1 MACDQVSKGSFDTA
15 PNARVGATTTAA
27 ATTTTTSTTTTF
39 TATDSAITPA
49 CLGPVN
55 WAILGWEISNRMI
68 SWALLGDNNLAYI

>member
-15 PNARVGATTTAA
+15 SNARVGATTTAT
-27 ATTTTTSTTTTF
+27 TTTTTSTTTIF

-55 WAILGWEISNRMI
+55 WAILGWEILNRMI

>member
-15 PNARVGATTTAA
+15 PNARVGATTTA
-27 ATTTTTSTTTTF
+27 TTTTF
-39 TATDSAITPA
+39 SSTSNDSAITLA

-55 WAILGWEISNRMI
+55 WAILGWEILNRMI